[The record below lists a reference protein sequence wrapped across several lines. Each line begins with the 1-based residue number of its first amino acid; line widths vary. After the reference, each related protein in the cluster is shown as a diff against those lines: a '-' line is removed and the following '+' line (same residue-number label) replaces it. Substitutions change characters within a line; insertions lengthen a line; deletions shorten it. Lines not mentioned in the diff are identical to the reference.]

1 MWMKSIKSLKRL
13 LYLVPLLV
21 LAFLP
26 LGPGCLGGGIDGL
39 VIDEVRP
46 EPVTMTVS
54 GNGKLEA
61 HQPFYIYPG
70 ASAPLAS
77 LNIRDGD
84 YVEAGQVLASLDRGV
99 LDEELMKAESNYLT
113 QSSMGDLFTALFSD
127 LEALFGAVNASLGMA
142 EYYRSSLA
150 NAALDYSEDLSSIA
164 PELPPEVQ
172 EVVDEIAKRMEEDY
186 NNLFAQAPS
195 LPAVSGSGYPA
206 SAAQADV
213 ARSELAYVYFQ
224 KAAQSA
230 QTPEIIA
237 PISGHVFYMPMG
249 GLVPEDFI
257 SDYMSS
263 EVGGLTSSMNFIAGG
278 VEGMMDDMIFDI
290 LMPEL
295 DLQVGSRVKEETP
308 AFMIVDMDRLLL
320 RLKVEEADIALVEE
334 GQRVEISLDAL
345 PRETLEGEVVHVANR
360 SSLSLSDTSL
370 YEVTVVIEASGGE
383 LKLGYTAY
391 ADIFVVD
398 EEEAVVLPL
407 EAVQMEPSPYV
418 FVVEEGVA
426 HSRKVTLGMEI
437 EDRVEVIGGLKEGEE
452 VVVQGAYKVEEG
464 SKV

>member
-1 MWMKSIKSLKRL
+1 MRSFKSLVKL

-21 LAFLP
+21 MAFLP
-26 LGPGCLGGGIDGL
+26 VGPGCLGGGVDGL
-39 VIDEVRP
+39 VIEEVRP
-46 EPVTMTVS
+46 EAMTITVS

-61 HQPFYIYPG
+61 NQPYYIYPG
-70 ASAPLAS
+70 ASAPLAA

-84 YVEAGQVLASLDRGV
+84 FVEAGQVLASLDRGV

-113 QSSMGDLFTALFSD
+113 QSSMGDLFAALFSD

-142 EYYRSSLA
+142 EYYKSTLA
-150 NAALDYSEDLSSIA
+150 SAALDYSDDLSAIA

-172 EVVDEIAKRMEEDY
+172 EVVDELARRMEEDY

-213 ARSELAYVYFQ
+213 ARSELAYMYYQ
-224 KAAQSA
+224 RAAQSA

-237 PISGHVFYMPMG
+237 PVSGHIFYMPMG
-249 GLVPEDFI
+249 GLVPEDLI

-263 EVGGLTSSMNFIAGG
+263 EAGGLTSSMNFIAGG

-290 LMPEL
+290 LLPEL
-295 DLQVGSRVKEETP
+295 DLQVGSRVKDSTP
-308 AFMIVDMDRLLL
+308 AFMIVDMDNLLL

-345 PRETLEGEVVHVANR
+345 PREILEGEVIHVANR
-360 SSLSLSDTSL
+360 SSVSLSDTSL
-370 YEVTVVIEASGGE
+370 YEVTVEVKASGE
-383 LKLGYTAY
+383 KLKLGYTAY

-407 EAVQMEPSPYV
+407 EAVQMEPSPHV

-426 HSRKVTLGMEI
+426 HSREVRLGMEI
-437 EDRVEVIGGLKEGEE
+437 EDRVEVVGGLKMGES
-452 VVVQGAYKVEEG
+452 VVVQGAHKVEEG